1 MSEMKN
7 AVGAGTGRS
16 GDDLCAGN
24 SVREFKIWADVL
36 NYGKK
41 ILKNAGIVEA
51 DLDAWYLFEQSFGI
65 SRAQYFLCARENIVG
80 STAQKMTAQEQTGNS
95 LESKNA
101 LDCVELWLKEKL
113 SAYENALKKRVAR
126 IPLQQIIGQQEFMG
140 LSFFVN
146 EHVLIPRQDTET
158 LVELV
163 LQEQKDKDISILD
176 MCTGS
181 GCIAVSLKKLGGY
194 AHVEGA
200 DISEESLKVAKRN
213 SEEILE
219 NNDVNND
226 AVSSRTE
233 QIQNCTN
240 LTNNQNKQ
248 NNSAKRKISEAS
260 KLSQAGVTFRHSD
273 MFSNFPETEQFDVI
287 VSNPPYIP
295 SAVIEELE
303 PEVRDHEPR
312 GALDGTADG
321 LYFYRIL
328 AEECAKHLTPGGHV
342 YFETGYDQG
351 AAVKELL
358 DIHGFKDTR
367 VIQDLAG
374 KDRVVCGAWQTAGRM
389 RRFYRCLTV
398 WMTCYGI
405 TKS

>member
-1 MSEMKN
+1 MSEMKS
-7 AVGAGTGRS
+7 AVGAGTDRS
-16 GDDLCAGN
+16 GDDLCVEN

-51 DLDAWYLFEQSFGI
+51 DLDAWYLFGQIFGI
-65 SRAQYFLCARENIVG
+65 SRAQYFLCARENIAG
-80 STAQKMTAQEQTGNS
+80 STAQKMAAQELTGNS

-113 SAYENALKKRVAR
+113 SAYENTLEKRASR
-126 IPLQQIIGQQEFMG
+126 IPLQQILGQQEFMG
-140 LSFFVN
+140 LTFFVN

-163 LQEQKDKDISILD
+163 LNEQKDKNVSILD

-194 AHVEGA
+194 ACVEGA
-200 DISEESLKVAKRN
+200 DISEEALKVAKRN

-233 QIQNCTN
+233 QIQNCMN

-248 NNSAKRKISEAS
+248 DNSEERMVSEARRVP
-260 KLSQAGVTFRHSD
+260 QTGVTFRHSD
-273 MFSNFPETEQFDVI
+273 MFSAFSEIEQFNVI

-342 YFETGYDQG
+342 YFEIGYDQG

-367 VIQDLAG
+367 VIQDLTG
-374 KDRVVCGAWQTAGRM
+374 KDRVVCGAWQTAG
-389 RRFYRCLTV
+389 V
-398 WMTCYGI
+398 
-405 TKS
+405 

>member
-1 MSEMKN
+1 MSEMTS
-7 AVGAGTGRS
+7 AVGAGMDRS
-16 GDDLCAGN
+16 GDDLCVEN

-51 DLDAWYLFEQSFGI
+51 DLDAWYLFGQIFGI
-65 SRAQYFLCARENIVG
+65 SRAQYFLCARENIAG
-80 STAQKMTAQEQTGNS
+80 NTAQKMAAQEQTGNS

-113 SAYENALKKRVAR
+113 SAYENTLEKRASR
-126 IPLQQIIGQQEFMG
+126 IPLQQILGQQEFMG
-140 LSFFVN
+140 LTFFVN

-163 LQEQKDKDISILD
+163 LNEQKDKNVSILD

-194 AHVEGA
+194 TCVEGA
-200 DISEESLKVAKRN
+200 DISEEALKVAKRN

-219 NNDVNND
+219 NSDVNND

-248 NNSAKRKISEAS
+248 DNSEDSMVSEVRTVP
-260 KLSQAGVTFRHSD
+260 QTGVTFRRSD
-273 MFSNFPETEQFDVI
+273 MFSAFPETERFNVI

-328 AEECAKHLTPGGHV
+328 AEECAKHLTPGGRV
-342 YFETGYDQG
+342 YFEIGYDQG

-374 KDRVVCGAWQTAGRM
+374 KDRVVCGAWQTAG
-389 RRFYRCLTV
+389 V
-398 WMTCYGI
+398 
-405 TKS
+405 

>member
-80 STAQKMTAQEQTGNS
+80 STAQKIAVQEQHGDL
-95 LESKNA
+95 LESGNA
-101 LDCVELWLKEKL
+101 LECAELWLEEKL
-113 SAYENALKKRVAR
+113 SAYENALKKRAAR

-219 NNDVNND
+219 NSDVNND

-248 NNSAKRKISEAS
+248 DNSEERMVSEAS

-342 YFETGYDQG
+342 YFEIGYDQG

-374 KDRVVCGAWQTAGRM
+374 KDRVVCGAWQTAG
-389 RRFYRCLTV
+389 V
-398 WMTCYGI
+398 
-405 TKS
+405 

>member
-80 STAQKMTAQEQTGNS
+80 STAQKIAVQEQHGDL
-95 LESKNA
+95 LESGNA
-101 LDCVELWLKEKL
+101 LECAELWLKEKL
-113 SAYENALKKRVAR
+113 SAYENALKKRAAR

-200 DISEESLKVAKRN
+200 DISEEALKVAKRN

-226 AVSSRTE
+226 AVNSRTE

-248 NNSAKRKISEAS
+248 DNSEERMVSEVRRAS
-260 KLSQAGVTFRHSD
+260 QTGVTFRHSD
-273 MFSNFPETEQFDVI
+273 MFSSFRETEQFNVI

-342 YFETGYDQG
+342 YFEIGYDQG

-367 VIQDLAG
+367 VIQDLTG
-374 KDRVVCGAWQTAGRM
+374 KDRVVCGAWQTTG
-389 RRFYRCLTV
+389 V
-398 WMTCYGI
+398 
-405 TKS
+405 

>member
-1 MSEMKN
+1 MSEMKS
-7 AVGAGTGRS
+7 AVGAGTDRS
-16 GDDLCAGN
+16 GDDLCVEN

-51 DLDAWYLFEQSFGI
+51 DLDAWYLFGQIFGI
-65 SRAQYFLCARENIVG
+65 SRAQYFLCARENIAG
-80 STAQKMTAQEQTGNS
+80 STAQKMAAQELTGNS

-113 SAYENALKKRVAR
+113 SAYENTLEKRASR
-126 IPLQQIIGQQEFMG
+126 IPLQQILGQQEFMG
-140 LSFFVN
+140 LTFFVN

-163 LQEQKDKDISILD
+163 LNEQKDKNVSILD

-194 AHVEGA
+194 ACVEGA
-200 DISEESLKVAKRN
+200 DISEEALKVAKRN

-226 AVSSRTE
+226 ADSSRTE
-233 QIQNCTN
+233 QIQNCMN

-248 NNSAKRKISEAS
+248 DNSEERMVSEARRVP
-260 KLSQAGVTFRHSD
+260 QTGVTFRHSD
-273 MFSNFPETEQFDVI
+273 MFSAFSEIEQFNVI

-342 YFETGYDQG
+342 YFEIGYDQG

-367 VIQDLAG
+367 VIQDLTG
-374 KDRVVCGAWQTAGRM
+374 KDRVVCGAWQTAG
-389 RRFYRCLTV
+389 V
-398 WMTCYGI
+398 
-405 TKS
+405 

>member
-1 MSEMKN
+1 MSEMKS
-7 AVGAGTGRS
+7 AVGAGMDRS
-16 GDDLCAGN
+16 GDDLCVEN

-51 DLDAWYLFEQSFGI
+51 DLDAWYLFEQIFGI
-65 SRAQYFLCARENIVG
+65 SRAQYFLCARENIAG
-80 STAQKMTAQEQTGNS
+80 NTAQKMAAQEQTGNS

-113 SAYENALKKRVAR
+113 SAYENTLEKRASR
-126 IPLQQIIGQQEFMG
+126 IPLQQILGQQEFMG
-140 LSFFVN
+140 LTFFVN

-163 LQEQKDKDISILD
+163 LNEQKDKNVSILD

-194 AHVEGA
+194 ACVEGA
-200 DISEESLKVAKRN
+200 DISEEALKVAKRN

-219 NNDVNND
+219 NSDVN
-226 AVSSRTE
+226 SSRT
-233 QIQNCTN
+233 
-240 LTNNQNKQ
+240 
-248 NNSAKRKISEAS
+248 
-260 KLSQAGVTFRHSD
+260 GVIFRRSD
-273 MFSNFPETEQFDVI
+273 MFSAFPETERFNVI

-328 AEECAKHLTPGGHV
+328 AEECAKHLTPGGYV
-342 YFETGYDQG
+342 YFEIGYDQG

-367 VIQDLAG
+367 VIQDLTG
-374 KDRVVCGAWQTAGRM
+374 KDRVVCGTWQTAG
-389 RRFYRCLTV
+389 V
-398 WMTCYGI
+398 
-405 TKS
+405 

>member
-1 MSEMKN
+1 MSEMKS
-7 AVGAGTGRS
+7 AVGAGTDRS
-16 GDDLCAGN
+16 GDDLCVEN

-51 DLDAWYLFEQSFGI
+51 DLDAWYLFGQIFGI
-65 SRAQYFLCARENIVG
+65 SRAQYFLCARENIAG
-80 STAQKMTAQEQTGNS
+80 NTAQKMAAQEQTGNS

-113 SAYENALKKRVAR
+113 SAYENTLEKRASR
-126 IPLQQIIGQQEFMG
+126 IPLQQILGQQEFMG
-140 LSFFVN
+140 LTFFVN

-163 LQEQKDKDISILD
+163 LNEQKDKNISILD

-194 AHVEGA
+194 ACVEGA
-200 DISEESLKVAKRN
+200 DISEEALKVAKRN

-219 NNDVNND
+219 NSDVNND

-248 NNSAKRKISEAS
+248 DNSEERMVSEVRRG
-260 KLSQAGVTFRHSD
+260 SQTGVTFRHSD
-273 MFSNFPETEQFDVI
+273 MFSSFRETEQFNVI

-342 YFETGYDQG
+342 YFEIGYDQG

-374 KDRVVCGAWQTAGRM
+374 KDRVVCGAWQTAG
-389 RRFYRCLTV
+389 V
-398 WMTCYGI
+398 
-405 TKS
+405 

>member
-1 MSEMKN
+1 MSEMKS
-7 AVGAGTGRS
+7 AVGAGMDRS
-16 GDDLCAGN
+16 GDDLCVEN
-24 SVREFKIWADVL
+24 SVHEFKIWADVL
-36 NYGKK
+36 NYGKR

-51 DLDAWYLFEQSFGI
+51 DLDAWYLFGQIFGI
-65 SRAQYFLCARENIVG
+65 SRAQYFLCARENIAG
-80 STAQKMTAQEQTGNS
+80 STAQKMAAQEQNGNS

-113 SAYENALKKRVAR
+113 SAYENTLEKRASR
-126 IPLQQIIGQQEFMG
+126 IPLQQILGQQEFMG
-140 LSFFVN
+140 LTFFVN

-163 LQEQKDKDISILD
+163 LNEQKDKNVSILD

-194 AHVEGA
+194 ASVEGA
-200 DISEESLKVAKRN
+200 DISEEALKVAKRN

-219 NNDVNND
+219 NSD

-248 NNSAKRKISEAS
+248 DNSEDRMVSEVRTVP
-260 KLSQAGVTFRHSD
+260 QTGVTFRRSD
-273 MFSNFPETEQFDVI
+273 MFSAFPETERFNVI

-342 YFETGYDQG
+342 YFEIGYDQG
-351 AAVKELL
+351 MAVKELL
-358 DIHGFKDTR
+358 DNHGFKDTR
-367 VIQDLAG
+367 VIQDLTG
-374 KDRVVCGAWQTAGRM
+374 KDRVVCGTWQTTG
-389 RRFYRCLTV
+389 V
-398 WMTCYGI
+398 
-405 TKS
+405 

>member
-1 MSEMKN
+1 MSEMKS
-7 AVGAGTGRS
+7 AVGAGTDRS
-16 GDDLCAGN
+16 GDALCVEN

-51 DLDAWYLFEQSFGI
+51 DLDAWYLFGQIFGI
-65 SRAQYFLCARENIVG
+65 SRAQYFLCARENIAG
-80 STAQKMTAQEQTGNS
+80 STAQKMAAQEQTGNS
-95 LESKNA
+95 LESKKA

-113 SAYENALKKRVAR
+113 SAYENTLEKRASR
-126 IPLQQIIGQQEFMG
+126 IPLQQILGQQEFMG
-140 LSFFVN
+140 LTFFVN

-163 LQEQKDKDISILD
+163 LNEQKDKNVSILD

-194 AHVEGA
+194 ACVEGA
-200 DISEESLKVAKRN
+200 DISEEALKVAKRN

-219 NNDVNND
+219 NSDVNND

-248 NNSAKRKISEAS
+248 DNSEDRMVSEVRTVP
-260 KLSQAGVTFRHSD
+260 QTGVIFRRSD
-273 MFSNFPETEQFDVI
+273 MFSAFPETERFNVI

-295 SAVIEELE
+295 SAVIEGLE

-342 YFETGYDQG
+342 YFEIGYDQG

-367 VIQDLAG
+367 VIQDLTG
-374 KDRVVCGAWQTAGRM
+374 KDRVVCGTWQTAG
-389 RRFYRCLTV
+389 V
-398 WMTCYGI
+398 
-405 TKS
+405 

>member
-1 MSEMKN
+1 MSEMKS
-7 AVGAGTGRS
+7 AVGAGTDRS
-16 GDDLCAGN
+16 GDDLCVEN

-51 DLDAWYLFEQSFGI
+51 DLDAWYLFGQIFGI
-65 SRAQYFLCARENIVG
+65 SRAQYFLCARENIAG
-80 STAQKMTAQEQTGNS
+80 STAQKMAAQEQTGNS

-113 SAYENALKKRVAR
+113 SAYENTLKKRASR
-126 IPLQQIIGQQEFMG
+126 IPLQQILGQQEFMG
-140 LSFFVN
+140 LTFFVN

-163 LQEQKDKDISILD
+163 LNEQKDKDVSILD

-194 AHVEGA
+194 ACVEGA
-200 DISEESLKVAKRN
+200 DISEEALKVAKRN

-219 NNDVNND
+219 NSD

-248 NNSAKRKISEAS
+248 NNSAERKISEAS
-260 KLSQAGVTFRHSD
+260 KLSQAGVTFRRSD

-295 SAVIEELE
+295 SAVIEKLE

-342 YFETGYDQG
+342 YFEIGYDQG
-351 AAVKELL
+351 MAVKELL

-367 VIQDLAG
+367 VIQDLTG
-374 KDRVVCGAWQTAGRM
+374 KDRVVCGAWQTAG
-389 RRFYRCLTV
+389 V
-398 WMTCYGI
+398 
-405 TKS
+405 

>member
-1 MSEMKN
+1 MNEMKG
-7 AVGAGTGRS
+7 AVGAGTGRP
-16 GDDLCAGN
+16 GDDLCVEN

-51 DLDAWYLFEQSFGI
+51 DLDAWYLFEQIFGI
-65 SRAQYFLCARENIVG
+65 SRAQYFLCARENIAG

-95 LESKNA
+95 LESKNT

-113 SAYENALKKRVAR
+113 SAYENTLEKRASR
-126 IPLQQIIGQQEFMG
+126 IPLQQILGQQEFMG
-140 LSFFVN
+140 LTFFVN

-163 LQEQKDKDISILD
+163 LNEQKDKNVSILD

-194 AHVEGA
+194 ACVEGA
-200 DISEESLKVAKRN
+200 DISEEALKVAKRN

-219 NNDVNND
+219 NSDVNND

-248 NNSAKRKISEAS
+248 DNSEERMVSEVRTVP
-260 KLSQAGVTFRHSD
+260 QTGVTFRHSD
-273 MFSNFPETEQFDVI
+273 MFSAFPETERFNVI

-295 SAVIEELE
+295 SAVIEALE

-342 YFETGYDQG
+342 YFEIGYDQG

-367 VIQDLAG
+367 VIQDLTG
-374 KDRVVCGAWQTAGRM
+374 KDRVVCGAWQTAG
-389 RRFYRCLTV
+389 V
-398 WMTCYGI
+398 
-405 TKS
+405 

>member
-1 MSEMKN
+1 MSEMKS
-7 AVGAGTGRS
+7 AVGAGMDRS
-16 GDDLCAGN
+16 GDDLRVEN

-51 DLDAWYLFEQSFGI
+51 DLDAWYLFGQIFGI
-65 SRAQYFLCARENIVG
+65 SRAQYFLCARENIAG
-80 STAQKMTAQEQTGNS
+80 STAQKMAAQEQTGNS

-101 LDCVELWLKEKL
+101 LDYVELWLKEKL
-113 SAYENALKKRVAR
+113 SAYENTLEKRASR
-126 IPLQQIIGQQEFMG
+126 IPLQQILGQQEFMG
-140 LSFFVN
+140 LTFFVN

-163 LQEQKDKDISILD
+163 LNEQKDKNVSILD

-194 AHVEGA
+194 ACVEGA
-200 DISEESLKVAKRN
+200 DISEEALKVAKRN

-219 NNDVNND
+219 NRDVN
-226 AVSSRTE
+226 SSRT
-233 QIQNCTN
+233 
-240 LTNNQNKQ
+240 
-248 NNSAKRKISEAS
+248 
-260 KLSQAGVTFRHSD
+260 GVIFRRSD
-273 MFSNFPETEQFDVI
+273 MFSAFPETERFNVI

-295 SAVIEELE
+295 STVIEELE

-342 YFETGYDQG
+342 YFEIGYDQG

-367 VIQDLAG
+367 VIQDLTG
-374 KDRVVCGAWQTAGRM
+374 KDRVVCGAWQTAG
-389 RRFYRCLTV
+389 V
-398 WMTCYGI
+398 
-405 TKS
+405 

>member
-16 GDDLCAGN
+16 GDDLCVGN
-24 SVREFKIWADVL
+24 SVHEFKIWADVL

-80 STAQKMTAQEQTGNS
+80 STAQKIAVQEQHGDL
-95 LESKNA
+95 LESGNA
-101 LDCVELWLKEKL
+101 LECAELWLKEKL
-113 SAYENALKKRVAR
+113 SAYENALKKRAAR

-200 DISEESLKVAKRN
+200 DISEEALKVAKRN

-226 AVSSRTE
+226 AVNSRTE

-248 NNSAKRKISEAS
+248 DNSEERMVSEVRRAS
-260 KLSQAGVTFRHSD
+260 QTGVTFRHSD
-273 MFSNFPETEQFDVI
+273 MFSSFRETEQFNVI

-342 YFETGYDQG
+342 YFEIGYDQG

-367 VIQDLAG
+367 VIQDLTG
-374 KDRVVCGAWQTAGRM
+374 KDRVVCGTWQTTG
-389 RRFYRCLTV
+389 V
-398 WMTCYGI
+398 
-405 TKS
+405 

>member
-1 MSEMKN
+1 MSEMKS
-7 AVGAGTGRS
+7 AVGAGMDRS
-16 GDDLCAGN
+16 GDDLCVEN

-51 DLDAWYLFEQSFGI
+51 DLDAWYLFGQIFGI
-65 SRAQYFLCARENIVG
+65 SRAQYFLCARENIAG
-80 STAQKMTAQEQTGNS
+80 NTAQKMAAQEQTGNS

-113 SAYENALKKRVAR
+113 SAYENTLEKRASRV
-126 IPLQQIIGQQEFMG
+126 PLQQILGQQEFMG
-140 LSFFVN
+140 LTFFVN

-163 LQEQKDKDISILD
+163 LNEQKDKNVSILD

-194 AHVEGA
+194 TCVEGA
-200 DISEESLKVAKRN
+200 DISEEALKVAKRN

-219 NNDVNND
+219 NSDVNND

-248 NNSAKRKISEAS
+248 DNSEDSMVSEVRTVP
-260 KLSQAGVTFRHSD
+260 QTGVTFRRSD
-273 MFSNFPETEQFDVI
+273 MFSAFPETERFNVI

-328 AEECAKHLTPGGHV
+328 AEECAKHLTPGGRV
-342 YFETGYDQG
+342 YFEIGYDQG

-374 KDRVVCGAWQTAGRM
+374 KDRVVCGAWQTAG
-389 RRFYRCLTV
+389 V
-398 WMTCYGI
+398 
-405 TKS
+405 

>member
-51 DLDAWYLFEQSFGI
+51 DLDTWYLFEQSFGI

-342 YFETGYDQG
+342 YFEIGYDQG

-358 DIHGFKDTR
+358 DNRGFKDTR

-374 KDRVVCGAWQTAGRM
+374 KDRVVCGTWQTTG
-389 RRFYRCLTV
+389 V
-398 WMTCYGI
+398 
-405 TKS
+405 

>member
-16 GDDLCAGN
+16 GDDLCVGN

-80 STAQKMTAQEQTGNS
+80 STAQKIAVQEQHGDL
-95 LESKNA
+95 LESGNA
-101 LDCVELWLKEKL
+101 LECAELWLKEKL
-113 SAYENALKKRVAR
+113 SAYENALKKRAAR

-248 NNSAKRKISEAS
+248 DNSEERMVSEAS

-342 YFETGYDQG
+342 YFEIGYDQG
-351 AAVKELL
+351 MAVKELL
-358 DIHGFKDTR
+358 DNHGFKDTR

-374 KDRVVCGAWQTAGRM
+374 KDRVVCGAWQTAG
-389 RRFYRCLTV
+389 V
-398 WMTCYGI
+398 
-405 TKS
+405 

>member
-1 MSEMKN
+1 MSEMKS
-7 AVGAGTGRS
+7 AVGAGMDWS
-16 GDDLCAGN
+16 GDDLCVEN

-51 DLDAWYLFEQSFGI
+51 DLDAWYLFEQIFGI
-65 SRAQYFLCARENIVG
+65 SRAQYFLCARENIAG
-80 STAQKMTAQEQTGNS
+80 STAQKMAAQEQPGNS

-113 SAYENALKKRVAR
+113 SAYENTLEKRASR
-126 IPLQQIIGQQEFMG
+126 IPLQQILGQQEFMG
-140 LSFFVN
+140 LTFFVN

-163 LQEQKDKDISILD
+163 LNEQKDKNVSILD

-194 AHVEGA
+194 ASVEGA
-200 DISEESLKVAKRN
+200 DISEEALKVAKRN

-219 NNDVNND
+219 NSDVNND

-248 NNSAKRKISEAS
+248 DNSEDRMVSEVRTVP
-260 KLSQAGVTFRHSD
+260 QTGVIFRRSD
-273 MFSNFPETEQFDVI
+273 MFSAFPETERFNVI

-342 YFETGYDQG
+342 YFEIGYDQG

-367 VIQDLAG
+367 VIQDLTG
-374 KDRVVCGAWQTAGRM
+374 KDRVVCGAWQTAG
-389 RRFYRCLTV
+389 V
-398 WMTCYGI
+398 
-405 TKS
+405 

>member
-1 MSEMKN
+1 MSEMKS
-7 AVGAGTGRS
+7 AVGAGTDRS
-16 GDDLCAGN
+16 GDDLCVEN

-51 DLDAWYLFEQSFGI
+51 DLDAWYLFGQIFGI
-65 SRAQYFLCARENIVG
+65 SRAQYFLCARENIAG
-80 STAQKMTAQEQTGNS
+80 STAQKMAAQEQTGNS

-113 SAYENALKKRVAR
+113 SAYENTLEKRASR
-126 IPLQQIIGQQEFMG
+126 IPLQQILGQQEFMG
-140 LSFFVN
+140 LTFFVN

-163 LQEQKDKDISILD
+163 LNEQKDKNISILD

-194 AHVEGA
+194 ACVEGA
-200 DISEESLKVAKRN
+200 DISEEALKVAKRN

-219 NNDVNND
+219 NSDVNND

-248 NNSAKRKISEAS
+248 DNSEERMVSEVRRG
-260 KLSQAGVTFRHSD
+260 SQTGVTFRHSD
-273 MFSNFPETEQFDVI
+273 MFSSFRETEQFNVI
-287 VSNPPYIP
+287 VSNPPYVP

-342 YFETGYDQG
+342 YFEIGYDQG
-351 AAVKELL
+351 MAVKELL
-358 DIHGFKDTR
+358 DNHGFKDTR
-367 VIQDLAG
+367 VIQDLTG
-374 KDRVVCGAWQTAGRM
+374 KNRVVCGAWQTAG
-389 RRFYRCLTV
+389 V
-398 WMTCYGI
+398 
-405 TKS
+405 

>member
-41 ILKNAGIVEA
+41 ILKNAGIAEA
-51 DLDAWYLFEQSFGI
+51 DLDAWYLFEQIFGI
-65 SRAQYFLCARENIVG
+65 SRAQYFLCARENIAG

-95 LESKNA
+95 LESKNT

-113 SAYENALKKRVAR
+113 SAYENTLEKRASR
-126 IPLQQIIGQQEFMG
+126 IPLQQILGQQEFMG
-140 LSFFVN
+140 LTFFVN

-163 LQEQKDKDISILD
+163 LNEQKDKNVSILD

-194 AHVEGA
+194 ACVEGA
-200 DISEESLKVAKRN
+200 DISEEALKVAKRN

-219 NNDVNND
+219 NSDVNND

-248 NNSAKRKISEAS
+248 DNSEERMVSEVRTVP
-260 KLSQAGVTFRHSD
+260 QTGVTFRHSD
-273 MFSNFPETEQFDVI
+273 MFSAFPETERFNVI

-295 SAVIEELE
+295 SAVIEALE

-342 YFETGYDQG
+342 YFEIGYDQG

-367 VIQDLAG
+367 VIQDLTG
-374 KDRVVCGAWQTAGRM
+374 KDRVVCGAWQTAG
-389 RRFYRCLTV
+389 V
-398 WMTCYGI
+398 
-405 TKS
+405 

>member
-200 DISEESLKVAKRN
+200 DISEEALKVAKRN

-226 AVSSRTE
+226 AVNSRTE

-248 NNSAKRKISEAS
+248 DNSEERMVSEVRRAS
-260 KLSQAGVTFRHSD
+260 QTGVTFRHSD
-273 MFSNFPETEQFDVI
+273 MFSSFRETEQFNVI

-374 KDRVVCGAWQTAGRM
+374 KDRVVCGAWQTAG
-389 RRFYRCLTV
+389 V
-398 WMTCYGI
+398 
-405 TKS
+405 

>member
-41 ILKNAGIVEA
+41 ILKNAGIAEA
-51 DLDAWYLFEQSFGI
+51 DLDAWYLFEQIFGI
-65 SRAQYFLCARENIVG
+65 SRAQYFLCARENIAG
-80 STAQKMTAQEQTGNS
+80 STAQKIAVQEQHGDL
-95 LESKNA
+95 LESGNA
-101 LDCVELWLKEKL
+101 LECAELWLKEKL
-113 SAYENALKKRVAR
+113 SAYEHALKKRAAR

-226 AVSSRTE
+226 AVNSRTE

-248 NNSAKRKISEAS
+248 DNSEERMVSEVRRV
-260 KLSQAGVTFRHSD
+260 SQTGVTFRRSD
-273 MFSNFPETEQFDVI
+273 MFSSFRGTEQFDVI

-374 KDRVVCGAWQTAGRM
+374 KDRVVCGAWQTAG
-389 RRFYRCLTV
+389 V
-398 WMTCYGI
+398 
-405 TKS
+405 

>member
-80 STAQKMTAQEQTGNS
+80 STAQKMAAQEQTGNS

-113 SAYENALKKRVAR
+113 SAYENTLEKRASR
-126 IPLQQIIGQQEFMG
+126 IPLQQILGQQEFMG
-140 LSFFVN
+140 LTFFVN

-163 LQEQKDKDISILD
+163 LNEQKDKNVSILD

-194 AHVEGA
+194 ASVEGA
-200 DISEESLKVAKRN
+200 DISEEALKVAKRN

-219 NNDVNND
+219 NSDVNND

-248 NNSAKRKISEAS
+248 DNSEERMVSEVRTVP
-260 KLSQAGVTFRHSD
+260 QPGVIFRLSD
-273 MFSNFPETEQFDVI
+273 MFSAFSETERFNVI

-342 YFETGYDQG
+342 YFEIGYDQG

-367 VIQDLAG
+367 VIQDLTG
-374 KDRVVCGAWQTAGRM
+374 KDRVVCGTWQTAG
-389 RRFYRCLTV
+389 V
-398 WMTCYGI
+398 
-405 TKS
+405 

>member
-1 MSEMKN
+1 MNEMKG
-7 AVGAGTGRS
+7 AVGAGTGRP
-16 GDDLCAGN
+16 GDDLCVEN

-51 DLDAWYLFEQSFGI
+51 DLDAWYLFEQIFGI
-65 SRAQYFLCARENIVG
+65 SRAQYFLCARENIAG
-80 STAQKMTAQEQTGNS
+80 STAQKMAAQEQTGNS

-113 SAYENALKKRVAR
+113 SAYENTLEKRASR
-126 IPLQQIIGQQEFMG
+126 IPLQQILGQQEFMG
-140 LSFFVN
+140 LTFFVN

-226 AVSSRTE
+226 AVNSRTE

-248 NNSAKRKISEAS
+248 DNSEERMVSEVRRV
-260 KLSQAGVTFRHSD
+260 SQTGVTFRRSD
-273 MFSNFPETEQFDVI
+273 MFSSFRGTEQFDVI

-342 YFETGYDQG
+342 YFEIGYDQG

-358 DIHGFKDTR
+358 DNRGFKDTR

-374 KDRVVCGAWQTAGRM
+374 KDRVVCGAWQTAG
-389 RRFYRCLTV
+389 V
-398 WMTCYGI
+398 
-405 TKS
+405 

>member
-24 SVREFKIWADVL
+24 SVCEFKIWADVL

-80 STAQKMTAQEQTGNS
+80 STAQKIAVQEQHGDL
-95 LESKNA
+95 LESGNA
-101 LDCVELWLKEKL
+101 LECAELWLKEKL
-113 SAYENALKKRVAR
+113 SVYESALKKRAAR

-248 NNSAKRKISEAS
+248 DNSEERMVSEVRTVP
-260 KLSQAGVTFRHSD
+260 QTGVIFRRSD
-273 MFSNFPETEQFDVI
+273 MFSAFPETERFNVI

-342 YFETGYDQG
+342 YFEIGYDQG

-367 VIQDLAG
+367 VIQDLTG
-374 KDRVVCGAWQTAGRM
+374 KDRVVCGTWQTAG
-389 RRFYRCLTV
+389 V
-398 WMTCYGI
+398 
-405 TKS
+405 

>member
-1 MSEMKN
+1 MSEMKS
-7 AVGAGTGRS
+7 AVGAGMDRS
-16 GDDLCAGN
+16 GDDLCVEN

-51 DLDAWYLFEQSFGI
+51 DLDAWYLFEQIFGI
-65 SRAQYFLCARENIVG
+65 SRAQYFMCARENIAG

-95 LESKNA
+95 LESKNT
-101 LDCVELWLKEKL
+101 LDCVELWLKEKM
-113 SAYENALKKRVAR
+113 SAYENTLEKRASR
-126 IPLQQIIGQQEFMG
+126 IPLQQILGQQEFMG
-140 LSFFVN
+140 LTFFVN

-163 LQEQKDKDISILD
+163 LNEQKDKNISILD

-194 AHVEGA
+194 ACVEGA
-200 DISEESLKVAKRN
+200 DISEEALKVAKRN

-219 NNDVNND
+219 NSDVN
-226 AVSSRTE
+226 SSRT
-233 QIQNCTN
+233 
-240 LTNNQNKQ
+240 
-248 NNSAKRKISEAS
+248 
-260 KLSQAGVTFRHSD
+260 GVIFRRSD
-273 MFSNFPETEQFDVI
+273 MFSAFPETERFNVI

-342 YFETGYDQG
+342 YFEIGYDQG

-367 VIQDLAG
+367 VIQDLTG
-374 KDRVVCGAWQTAGRM
+374 KDRVVCGTWQTAG
-389 RRFYRCLTV
+389 V
-398 WMTCYGI
+398 
-405 TKS
+405 

>member
-1 MSEMKN
+1 MSEMKS
-7 AVGAGTGRS
+7 AVGAGMDRS
-16 GDDLCAGN
+16 GDDLCVEN

-51 DLDAWYLFEQSFGI
+51 DLDAWYLFEQIFGI
-65 SRAQYFLCARENIVG
+65 SRAQYFMCARENIAG

-95 LESKNA
+95 LESKNT
-101 LDCVELWLKEKL
+101 LDCVELWLKEKM
-113 SAYENALKKRVAR
+113 SAYENTLEKRASR
-126 IPLQQIIGQQEFMG
+126 IPLQQILGQQEFMG
-140 LSFFVN
+140 LTFFVN

-163 LQEQKDKDISILD
+163 LNEQKDKNISILD

-194 AHVEGA
+194 ACVEGA
-200 DISEESLKVAKRN
+200 DISEEALKVAKRN

-219 NNDVNND
+219 NSDVNND

-248 NNSAKRKISEAS
+248 DNSEERMVSEVRTVP
-260 KLSQAGVTFRHSD
+260 QTGVIFRRSD
-273 MFSNFPETEQFDVI
+273 MFSAFPETERFNVI

-342 YFETGYDQG
+342 YFEIGYDQG

-374 KDRVVCGAWQTAGRM
+374 KDRVVCGAWQTAG
-389 RRFYRCLTV
+389 V
-398 WMTCYGI
+398 
-405 TKS
+405 

>member
-24 SVREFKIWADVL
+24 SVREFRIWADVL

-80 STAQKMTAQEQTGNS
+80 STAQKIAVQEQHGDL
-95 LESKNA
+95 LESGNA
-101 LDCVELWLKEKL
+101 LECAELWLKEKL
-113 SAYENALKKRVAR
+113 SAYEHALKKRAAR

-200 DISEESLKVAKRN
+200 DISEEALKVAKRN

-226 AVSSRTE
+226 AVNSRTE

-248 NNSAKRKISEAS
+248 DNSEERMVSEAS

-342 YFETGYDQG
+342 YFEIGYDQG

-374 KDRVVCGAWQTAGRM
+374 KDRVVCGAWQTAG
-389 RRFYRCLTV
+389 V
-398 WMTCYGI
+398 
-405 TKS
+405 

>member
-1 MSEMKN
+1 MSEMKS
-7 AVGAGTGRS
+7 AVGAGMDRS
-16 GDDLCAGN
+16 GDDLCVEN

-80 STAQKMTAQEQTGNS
+80 STAQKIAVQEQHGDL
-95 LESKNA
+95 LESGNA
-101 LDCVELWLKEKL
+101 LECAELWLKEKL
-113 SAYENALKKRVAR
+113 SAYEHALKKRAAR

-200 DISEESLKVAKRN
+200 DISDESLKVAKRN

-226 AVSSRTE
+226 AVNSRTE

-248 NNSAKRKISEAS
+248 DNSEERMVSEVRRV
-260 KLSQAGVTFRHSD
+260 SQTGVTFRHSD
-273 MFSNFPETEQFDVI
+273 MFSSFRETEQFNVI

-342 YFETGYDQG
+342 YFEIGYDQG
-351 AAVKELL
+351 MAVKELL
-358 DIHGFKDTR
+358 DNHGFKDTR

-374 KDRVVCGAWQTAGRM
+374 KDRVVCGAWQTAG
-389 RRFYRCLTV
+389 V
-398 WMTCYGI
+398 
-405 TKS
+405 

>member
-1 MSEMKN
+1 MSEMKS
-7 AVGAGTGRS
+7 AVGAGMDRS
-16 GDDLCAGN
+16 GDDLCVEN

-51 DLDAWYLFEQSFGI
+51 DLDAWYLFEQIFGI
-65 SRAQYFLCARENIVG
+65 SRAQYFMCARENIAG

-95 LESKNA
+95 LESKNT
-101 LDCVELWLKEKL
+101 LDCVELWLKEKM
-113 SAYENALKKRVAR
+113 SAYENTLEKRASR
-126 IPLQQIIGQQEFMG
+126 IPLQQILGQQEFMG
-140 LSFFVN
+140 LTFFVN

-163 LQEQKDKDISILD
+163 LNEQKDKNISILD

-194 AHVEGA
+194 ACVEGA
-200 DISEESLKVAKRN
+200 DISEEALKVAKRN

-219 NNDVNND
+219 NSDVN
-226 AVSSRTE
+226 SSRT
-233 QIQNCTN
+233 
-240 LTNNQNKQ
+240 
-248 NNSAKRKISEAS
+248 
-260 KLSQAGVTFRHSD
+260 GVIFRRSD
-273 MFSNFPETEQFDVI
+273 MFSAFPETERFNVI

-342 YFETGYDQG
+342 YFEIGYDQG

-367 VIQDLAG
+367 VIQDLTG
-374 KDRVVCGAWQTAGRM
+374 KDRVVCGTGQTTG
-389 RRFYRCLTV
+389 V
-398 WMTCYGI
+398 
-405 TKS
+405 

>member
-24 SVREFKIWADVL
+24 SVREFRIWADVL

-80 STAQKMTAQEQTGNS
+80 STAQKIAVQEQHGDL
-95 LESKNA
+95 LESGNA
-101 LDCVELWLKEKL
+101 LECAELWLKEKL
-113 SAYENALKKRVAR
+113 SAYEHALKKRAAR

-200 DISEESLKVAKRN
+200 DISEEALKVAKRN

-226 AVSSRTE
+226 AVNSRTE

-248 NNSAKRKISEAS
+248 DNSEERMVSEAS

-273 MFSNFPETEQFDVI
+273 MFSSFRETEQFNVI

-342 YFETGYDQG
+342 YFEIGYDQG

-374 KDRVVCGAWQTAGRM
+374 KDRVVCGAWQTAG
-389 RRFYRCLTV
+389 V
-398 WMTCYGI
+398 
-405 TKS
+405 

>member
-16 GDDLCAGN
+16 GDDLCVGN
-24 SVREFKIWADVL
+24 SVHEFKIWADVL

-41 ILKNAGIVEA
+41 ILKNAGIAEA
-51 DLDAWYLFEQSFGI
+51 DLDSWYLFEEIFGI

-80 STAQKMTAQEQTGNS
+80 STAQKIAVQEQHGDL
-95 LESKNA
+95 LESGNA
-101 LDCVELWLKEKL
+101 LECAELWLKEKL
-113 SAYENALKKRVAR
+113 SVYESALKKRAAR
-126 IPLQQIIGQQEFMG
+126 IPLQQIIGRQEFMG
-140 LSFFVN
+140 LTFFVN

-200 DISEESLKVAKRN
+200 DISEEALKVAKRN

-226 AVSSRTE
+226 AVNSRTE

-248 NNSAKRKISEAS
+248 DNSEERMVSEVRRAS
-260 KLSQAGVTFRHSD
+260 QTGVTFRHSD
-273 MFSNFPETEQFDVI
+273 MFSSFRETEQFNVI

-367 VIQDLAG
+367 VIQDLTG
-374 KDRVVCGAWQTAGRM
+374 KDRVVCGAWQTTG
-389 RRFYRCLTV
+389 V
-398 WMTCYGI
+398 
-405 TKS
+405 

>member
-1 MSEMKN
+1 MSEMKS
-7 AVGAGTGRS
+7 AVGAGMDRS
-16 GDDLCAGN
+16 GDDLCVEN

-51 DLDAWYLFEQSFGI
+51 DLDAWYLFGQIFGI
-65 SRAQYFLCARENIVG
+65 SRAQYFLCARENIAG
-80 STAQKMTAQEQTGNS
+80 STAQKMAAQEQPGNS

-113 SAYENALKKRVAR
+113 SAYENALKKRAAR

-248 NNSAKRKISEAS
+248 DNSEERMVSEAS

-342 YFETGYDQG
+342 YFEIGYDQG
-351 AAVKELL
+351 MAVKELL
-358 DIHGFKDTR
+358 DNHGFKDTR

-374 KDRVVCGAWQTAGRM
+374 KDRVVCGAWQTAG
-389 RRFYRCLTV
+389 V
-398 WMTCYGI
+398 
-405 TKS
+405 

>member
-1 MSEMKN
+1 MSEMKS
-7 AVGAGTGRS
+7 AVGAGMDRS

-80 STAQKMTAQEQTGNS
+80 STAQKIAVQEQHGDL
-95 LESKNA
+95 LESGNVLECA
-101 LDCVELWLKEKL
+101 ELWLKEKL
-113 SAYENALKKRVAR
+113 SAYENALKKRAAR

-248 NNSAKRKISEAS
+248 DNSEERMVSEAS

-342 YFETGYDQG
+342 YFEIGYDQG
-351 AAVKELL
+351 MAVKELL
-358 DIHGFKDTR
+358 DNHGFKDTR

-374 KDRVVCGAWQTAGRM
+374 KDRVVCGAWQTAG
-389 RRFYRCLTV
+389 V
-398 WMTCYGI
+398 
-405 TKS
+405 

>member
-1 MSEMKN
+1 MSEMKS
-7 AVGAGTGRS
+7 AVGAGMDRS
-16 GDDLCAGN
+16 GDDLCVEN

-51 DLDAWYLFEQSFGI
+51 DLDAWYLFEQIFGI
-65 SRAQYFLCARENIVG
+65 SRAQYFMCARENIAG

-113 SAYENALKKRVAR
+113 SAYENTLEKRASR
-126 IPLQQIIGQQEFMG
+126 IPLQQILGQQEFMG
-140 LSFFVN
+140 LTFFVN

-163 LQEQKDKDISILD
+163 LNEQKDKNVSILD

-194 AHVEGA
+194 ASVEGA
-200 DISEESLKVAKRN
+200 DISEEALKVAKRN

-226 AVSSRTE
+226 AVNSRTE

-248 NNSAKRKISEAS
+248 DNSEERMVSEVRRV
-260 KLSQAGVTFRHSD
+260 SQTGVTFRHSD
-273 MFSNFPETEQFDVI
+273 MFSSFRETEQFNVI

-321 LYFYRIL
+321 LCFYRIL

-342 YFETGYDQG
+342 YFEIGYDQG

-367 VIQDLAG
+367 VIQDLTG
-374 KDRVVCGAWQTAGRM
+374 KDRVVCGTWQTAG
-389 RRFYRCLTV
+389 V
-398 WMTCYGI
+398 
-405 TKS
+405 

>member
-1 MSEMKN
+1 MNEMKG
-7 AVGAGTGRS
+7 AVGAGTGRP
-16 GDDLCAGN
+16 GDDLCVEN

-41 ILKNAGIVEA
+41 ILKNAGIVES
-51 DLDAWYLFEQSFGI
+51 DLDTWYLFEQIFGI
-65 SRAQYFLCARENIVG
+65 SRAQYFLCARENIAG
-80 STAQKMTAQEQTGNS
+80 STAQKIAVQEQHGDL
-95 LESKNA
+95 LESGNA
-101 LDCVELWLKEKL
+101 LECAELWLEEKL
-113 SAYENALKKRVAR
+113 SAYENALKKRAAR
-126 IPLQQIIGQQEFMG
+126 IPLQQVIGQQEFMG

-200 DISEESLKVAKRN
+200 DISEEALKVAKRN

-226 AVSSRTE
+226 AVNSRTE

-248 NNSAKRKISEAS
+248 DNSEERMVSEVRR
-260 KLSQAGVTFRHSD
+260 LSQTGVTFRRSD
-273 MFSNFPETEQFDVI
+273 MFSSFRGTEQFNVI

-342 YFETGYDQG
+342 YFEIGYDQG
-351 AAVKELL
+351 MAVKELL

-374 KDRVVCGAWQTAGRM
+374 KDRVVCGAWQTTG
-389 RRFYRCLTV
+389 V
-398 WMTCYGI
+398 
-405 TKS
+405 

>member
-80 STAQKMTAQEQTGNS
+80 STAQKMAAQEQTGNS

-113 SAYENALKKRVAR
+113 SAYENALKKRAAR

-374 KDRVVCGAWQTAGRM
+374 KDRVVCGAWQTAG
-389 RRFYRCLTV
+389 V
-398 WMTCYGI
+398 
-405 TKS
+405 

>member
-113 SAYENALKKRVAR
+113 SAYENALKKRAAR

-248 NNSAKRKISEAS
+248 DNSEERMVSEAS

-374 KDRVVCGAWQTAGRM
+374 KDRVVCGAWQTTG
-389 RRFYRCLTV
+389 V
-398 WMTCYGI
+398 
-405 TKS
+405 